1 MRRTVGAV
9 VVALVLALLTGCGSA
24 QPDRTDG
31 VGDGLVLPSLSV
43 RHHALDPY
51 AYGYRL
57 EGATRRSMRDAH
69 AGRQHVSV
77 PTRDRLRL
85 RLVSGFRARVL
96 YVGAFEHLDAH
107 GGPTDGGDQYDCLT
121 GPECTQTPRAGS
133 LSIEVPIRATT
144 RSIVV
149 RSRFELPDHGTLDVV
164 WRFELQQT

>member
-1 MRRTVGAV
+1 MRTTVGAV

-57 EGATRRSMRDAH
+57 DGATRRSMRDAH
-69 AGRQHVSV
+69 AGRQHVAVS
-77 PTRDRLRL
+77 TRDRLRL

-121 GPECTQTPRAGS
+121 GPACTQTPRAGS

-144 RSIVV
+144 RAIVA